1 MGPFRSSRDRIPEG
15 EASAPHLN
23 PLLASAIKYKNSSYQ
38 CEAQDD
44 PIAFKI
50 LWCSVCFMKFVK
62 KKLMFFFRLRFFE
75 NYTSTGK
82 KKSKSTFCQKQNKQ
96 DCSYQGEA
104 LNVPT
109 AF

>member
-1 MGPFRSSRDRIPEG
+1 MGPFGSSRDRIPEG

-62 KKLMFFFRLRFFE
+62 KKLMFFFPFAFFWKL
-75 NYTSTGK
+75 YLHRQ